1 MPRGSTVGNSTAWRA
16 MSSVL
21 TEIPRYALKLTWEV
35 SFVIPQPVV
44 RYPGY
49 ALKLTW
55 EVPFGKAMG
64 TLKVN
69 ACWHDIVFRNEW
81 GFTERH
87 FLY

>member
-1 MPRGSTVGNSTAWRA
+1 M
-16 MSSVL
+16 
-21 TEIPRYALKLTWEV
+21 
-35 SFVIPQPVV
+35 IPQVV
-44 RYPGY
+44 ARYPGY

-55 EVPFGKAMG
+55 DVPFGKAMG

-81 GFTERH
+81 GFTERK